1 MSSTCTRL
9 PQQAQTGYV
18 PFAQAVWGFP
28 PSCLHSITL
37 SAIFPVP
44 SLGKMEANR
53 KTYVHSGKSRPALS
67 VDYCSASAQPITPDL
82 SLLWG
87 HEWAQQL
94 QGLAGRATRKAVS
107 PSALRFQGA
116 WRSLALSNGHHLEPS
131 YRSNTPAPKIEESKN
146 SIDWAMHKW
155 NYFSRQKS
163 TVREILSLEMVEG
176 FTEENVQKLQ
186 WKRKA

>member
-1 MSSTCTRL
+1 
-9 PQQAQTGYV
+9 
-18 PFAQAVWGFP
+18 
-28 PSCLHSITL
+28 
-37 SAIFPVP
+37 
-44 SLGKMEANR
+44 MEANR

-163 TVREILSLEMVEG
+163 TVREILSLEMVKVSQRKMYRNCSGRGKLGSTGIHTGLEEEEG
-176 FTEENVQKLQ
+176 HFF
-186 WKRKA
+186 

>member
-1 MSSTCTRL
+1 M
-9 PQQAQTGYV
+9 
-18 PFAQAVWGFP
+18 
-28 PSCLHSITL
+28 
-37 SAIFPVP
+37 FPVP

-163 TVREILSLEMVEG
+163 TVREILSLEMVKVSQRKMYRNCSGRGKLGSTGIHTGLQEEEG
-176 FTEENVQKLQ
+176 HFF
-186 WKRKA
+186 